1 MEKCGGRKLIN
12 CVISIRL
19 RLIMKKLLIFA
30 LIFLLPSAVSEM
42 SHSPNEVAAGESFTA
57 IIDTD
62 ENVKSITFYVC
73 TLEEPH
79 TCYKPES
86 KDRND
91 TSDGRFEFTYQVK
104 NNDYP
109 GYKYEI
115 ENTDNTTE
123 KIPTAYAYYEGL
135 EVKKM
140 GDSHYFKVDIKAET
154 SEDESLLPFLNLIS
168 AVTIIVIIA
177 LSGRR

>member
-1 MEKCGGRKLIN
+1 
-12 CVISIRL
+12 
-19 RLIMKKLLIFA
+19 MKKLFIFA
-30 LIFLLPSAVSEM
+30 IIFLLPSAVSEM

-57 IIDTD
+57 LIDTD

-73 TLEEPH
+73 TLEEPY
-79 TCYKPES
+79 TCYRPES

-115 ENTDNTTE
+115 ENEDNTTE
-123 KIPTAYAYYEGL
+123 KIPAPYAYYEGL
-135 EVKKM
+135 EVKEM
-140 GDSHYFKVDIKAET
+140 GDSHYFKVDIKAEI
-154 SEDESLLPFLNLIS
+154 SEDDSLLPFLNIIS
-168 AVTIIVIIA
+168 IGAIIA
-177 LSGRR
+177 IVAISGRR

>member
-1 MEKCGGRKLIN
+1 MK
-12 CVISIRL
+12 RL
-19 RLIMKKLLIFA
+19 FVFA
-30 LIFLLPSAVSEM
+30 LVFLLPSAISEM
-42 SHSPNEVAAGESFTA
+42 SHSPNEVTAGESFTA

-73 TLEEPH
+73 TLEDPH
-79 TCYKPES
+79 TCYRPES
-86 KDRND
+86 KERND
-91 TSDGRFEFTYQVK
+91 TDNGRFEFTYQVK

-123 KIPTAYAYYEGL
+123 KIPAAYTYYEGL
-135 EVKKM
+135 EVKEM
-140 GDSHYFKVDIKAET
+140 GDSYYFKVNIKSET
-154 SEDESLLPFLNLIS
+154 SEDDSLLPSIS
-168 AVTIIVIIA
+168 FISIILVIAVIA

>member
-1 MEKCGGRKLIN
+1 
-12 CVISIRL
+12 
-19 RLIMKKLLIFA
+19 MKKLLIFA

-42 SHSPNEVAAGESFTA
+42 SHSPNNVAAGESFTA
-57 IIDTD
+57 IMDSD
-62 ENVKSITFYVC
+62 ENVESITFYVC
-73 TLEEPH
+73 TLEEPY
-79 TCYKPES
+79 TCYKPET

-91 TSDGRFEFTYQVK
+91 TINGRFEFTYQVK

-123 KIPTAYAYYEGL
+123 KIPAAYTYYDGL
-135 EVKKM
+135 EVKEM
-140 GDSHYFKVDIKAET
+140 GDSHYFKVNIKSEASEEGSILPSLGLT
-154 SEDESLLPFLNLIS
+154 SIM
-168 AVTIIVIIA
+168 IIFAIIA